1 MPPQQLSKVGRG
13 AAKQQFKKILK
24 EKRRIDTMYIYIV
37 GNNEHFRVIP
47 FTCE

>member
-1 MPPQQLSKVGRG
+1 MPPQQLSKVDRG

-24 EKRRIDTMYIYIV
+24 EKRRIDTMYIYIA